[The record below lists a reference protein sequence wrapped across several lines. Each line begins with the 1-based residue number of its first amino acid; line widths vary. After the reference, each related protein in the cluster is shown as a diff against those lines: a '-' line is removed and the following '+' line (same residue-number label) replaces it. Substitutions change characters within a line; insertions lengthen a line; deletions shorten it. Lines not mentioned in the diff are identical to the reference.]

1 MKKLII
7 VLPLILL
14 SACSQQQDNHIDTIW
29 KNKAEFVGDNSKVIS
44 ILNGAGAKD
53 IGAYKIEIESDKEPY
68 NLKIHFDDVT
78 NVDTEQLDKLVAVTM
93 GLIGNLERM
102 QIIADSEEYNYTLEN
117 VNKKYKMNV
126 KELSKDKEKLESFIL
141 KNIQ

>member
-1 MKKLII
+1 MKKLLI
-7 VLPLILL
+7 VLSLILL

-29 KNKAEFVGDNSKVIS
+29 KNKTEFVGDNSKVIS
-44 ILNGAGAKD
+44 ILNGAGAED

-68 NLKIHFDDVT
+68 NLKIHFDNVT

-102 QIIADSEEYNYTLEN
+102 QIIADNEEYNYTLEN

-126 KELSKDKEKLESFIL
+126 KELSKDKEKLEMFL
-141 KNIQ
+141 EK